1 MQEVDTL
8 SKYGQSFQSKVISAL
23 LTDGKFLDTISEIT
37 TTKFFESEANKWI
50 VGEILDYHKDYRKT
64 PTLDVFKVQISKLDN
79 DVLKKTIV
87 DQLKHVFTQVGNV
100 DLDYIK
106 NEFTD
111 FCKNQNLKQVILQ
124 SVDLLKAGSYDRIKE
139 LVDKAMKVGVEN
151 DLGHDY
157 LLDFDER
164 STDEK
169 RDTVLTDWK
178 PINDLMDG
186 GLGPGELGVV
196 VAPSGVGKTWILTA
210 LGAAAVRAGLS
221 VVHYTME
228 LSEHYVGARY
238 DTVFTHIPSAQL
250 KEKTEEVKQKIRGLR
265 GKLLIK
271 YYPPKGVSVKKLQA
285 HIEKMIAAGNKPDL
299 IIVDYADLL
308 LSHSNKTDST
318 YAEQGGVYID
328 LRGMGGELGIPVW
341 TASQTNRS
349 AIDSEVIEADKI
361 ADSYAKVMN
370 ADFIMS
376 WSRKS
381 KDKLNNTARCHV
393 MKNRFGQD
401 GITFPCKMDTNTGF
415 IEVYEGNTP
424 DGILATK
431 EAASGQLETKKLLH
445 KKYVENMGV
454 FIGLP
459 YIYMKMDMIS
469 TFIQNI
475 M

>member
-23 LTDGKFLDTISEIT
+23 ITDSKFLDTISEIT

-50 VGEILDYHKDYRKT
+50 VGEILDYHKEYRKN
-64 PTLDVFKVQISKLDN
+64 PTLDVFKVQLSKVEN
-79 DVLKKTIV
+79 EILKKTVIE
-87 DQLKHVFTQVGNV
+87 QLKHVFTQVGNV

-111 FCKNQNLKQVILQ
+111 FCKNQNLKGVILQ

-139 LVDKAMKVGVEN
+139 LVDKAMKVGIEN

-157 LLDFDER
+157 ILDFDER
-164 STDEK
+164 STDVK

-210 LGAAAVRAGLS
+210 LGAAAVRQGLS

-250 KEKTEEVKQKIRGLR
+250 KEKTDDVKHKIKGLK

-285 HIEKMIAAGNKPDL
+285 HIEKMIAGGNRPDL

-308 LSHSNKTDST
+308 LSHSNKADST

-328 LRGMGGELGIPVW
+328 LRGMGGELGIPIW

-401 GITFPCKMDTNTGF
+401 GITFPCKMDTNSGF
-415 IEVYEGNTP
+415 IEVYEASTP

-431 EAASGQLETKKLLH
+431 EAASGQIETKQLLM
-445 KKYVENMGV
+445 KKYVENMG
-454 FIGLP
+454 
-459 YIYMKMDMIS
+459 
-469 TFIQNI
+469 
-475 M
+475 

>member
-1 MQEVDTL
+1 MQEQIDTL
-8 SKYGQSFQSKVISAL
+8 SKYGQSFQSKVVSAL
-23 LTDGKFLDTISEIT
+23 LTDNKFIDTIGEIT
-37 TTKFFESEANKWI
+37 TPKFFENDANKWI
-50 VGEILDYHKDYRKT
+50 VSEILNYHKEYRKP
-64 PTLDVFKVQISKLDN
+64 PTLDVFKSQLSKVDN
-79 DVLKKTIV
+79 EILKKTVV
-87 DQLKHVFTQVGNV
+87 DQLKHIYTQVGNV

-106 NEFTD
+106 NEFRN
-111 FCKNQNLKQVILQ
+111 FCINQNLKNVILQ
-124 SVDLLKAGSYDRIKE
+124 SVDLLQAGSYDRIKD
-139 LVDKAMKVGVEN
+139 LVDAAMKVGVEN
-151 DLGHDY
+151 NLGMDYIEDYDDRMQDLK
-157 LLDFDER
+157 R
-164 STDEK
+164 STVPTKWE
-169 RDTVLTDWK
+169 

-210 LGAAAVRAGLS
+210 IGAEAVRKGLS

-238 DTVFTHIPSAQL
+238 DTVFTGIPSAEL
-250 KEKTEEVKQKIRGLR
+250 KDKKDEVKAKIKNLKGR
-265 GKLLIK
+265 LLVK
-271 YYPPKGVSVKKLQA
+271 YFPPKGVTVKKLQQ
-285 HIEKMIAAGNKPDL
+285 HIEKMVTMDNRPDV

-308 LSHSNKTDST
+308 LSHSNKSDST

-328 LRGMGGELGIPVW
+328 LRGMSGELEIPIW

-381 KDKLNNTARCHV
+381 KDKLNNTARCHI

-401 GITFPCKMDTNTGF
+401 GITFPCKMDTNTGY
-415 IEVYEGNTP
+415 IEVYDGTSP
-424 DGILATK
+424 DGVIAQK

-445 KKYVENMGV
+445 KKYVENMG
-454 FIGLP
+454 
-459 YIYMKMDMIS
+459 
-469 TFIQNI
+469 
-475 M
+475 